1 MVTQTHITNILSY
14 LSESYSNP
22 FFINPLGFN
31 SFHIRYYK
39 NSCLKEFFVPLNDT
53 KLLQDILNTFE
64 REYLV
69 ENFHRIKYNKYNNE
83 VLFTIG
89 ILNWRHPYITFS
101 IKLDTCG

>member
-1 MVTQTHITNILSY
+1 MVTQAHITKILSY
-14 LSESYSNP
+14 LSNSIFS
-22 FFINPLGFN
+22 NPLGFN
-31 SFHIRYYK
+31 SFRIRYYDDYTD
-39 NSCLKEFFVPLNDT
+39 LKEYFVPLNDT

-64 REYLV
+64 QAKAA

-89 ILNWRHPYITFS
+89 IMNWRHPYITFS

>member
-1 MVTQTHITNILSY
+1 MVTQAHITKILSY

-22 FFINPLGFN
+22 FLINPLGFN
-31 SFHIRYYK
+31 SFRIRYYD
-39 NSCLKEFFVPLNDT
+39 NSNLKEYFVPLNDT

-64 REYLV
+64 YAYEI

-89 ILNWRHPYITFS
+89 IMNCIHTYITFS

>member
-31 SFHIRYYK
+31 SFHIRYYD
-39 NSCLKEFFVPLNDT
+39 NSNLKEFFVPLNDT

-64 REYLV
+64 CAYDI

-89 ILNWRHPYITFS
+89 IMNWRHPYITFS